1 MVQGTAH
8 THHNMKSLSKV
19 AVLAFAVFAAVDS
32 LKADIVY
39 DNGPINGT
47 LEAWSI
53 SGIFSVSSS
62 FMAPVSATLTSAT
75 IGLWAD
81 ATPASL
87 SWSIGTTA
95 FGVEISSGTA
105 ALSSSTSTENAFGF
119 LVFESSF
126 DIAGVVDAGTYYLTL
141 SSGSDS
147 NQELLFWDINNGPST
162 TYEFPEHLAG
172 TANALFEGSNSPSFT
187 VHGEIGDFPAP
198 GAVPDASASLA
209 LLVVGLG
216 AVHGLRRRLA

>member
-1 MVQGTAH
+1 MAQRIAH
-8 THHNMKSLSKV
+8 IYHNMKSLSKV

-32 LKADIVY
+32 LKADVVY

-47 LEAWSI
+47 LEAWTI

-62 FMAPVSATLTSAT
+62 FMAPVSATLTAAT

-95 FGVEISSGTA
+95 FGAEISSGTA
-105 ALSSSTSTENAFGF
+105 PLSSTLTGSAFGF

-126 DIAGVVDAGTYYLTL
+126 DIAGVVGAGTYYLTL
-141 SSGSDS
+141 SGGSDF
-147 NQELLFWDINNGPST
+147 NQEFLFWDINNGPST
-162 TYEFPEHLAG
+162 TYEFPDYPFG
-172 TANALFEGSNSPSFT
+172 TANALFEGSNSPSFA
-187 VHGEIGDFPAP
+187 VSGEIGDFPDP
-198 GAVPDASASLA
+198 GAVPDTSASLA
-209 LLVVGLG
+209 LLFVGLG
-216 AVHGLRRRLA
+216 AVHALRRRVA